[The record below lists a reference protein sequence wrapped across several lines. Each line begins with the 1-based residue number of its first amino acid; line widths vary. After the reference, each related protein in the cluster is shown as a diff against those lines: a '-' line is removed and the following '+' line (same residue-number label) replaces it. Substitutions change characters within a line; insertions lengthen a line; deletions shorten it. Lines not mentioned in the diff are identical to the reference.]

1 MDFLKAPEPL
11 LTTGDLRKNWQLFKQ
26 RFEIFLTASE
36 VAEKPRTESK
46 KTALLLSVA
55 GAEAIEVFNTFTFA
69 AGEKND
75 DYATVVKKF
84 DEYCIAQTNE
94 VHERYMF
101 RRRIQ
106 AAGEPV
112 EHFLRDLKN
121 QARACNFGALAE
133 SMVRDQ
139 IVFGINDDT
148 VREKLLRDNNLTLQK
163 AEQACKAAE
172 ASATHKEMWNQ
183 EHQVHPISRT
193 STSRENREQTRYD
206 CRNCGGKHSPRRC
219 PAFGKTCRRCQRKN
233 HFARCCKATAVV
245 GELQSGQD
253 DFEILDVSAKNG
265 SSKHDWTVEVQIK
278 NVAVQLKVDTGS
290 QANLLPYG
298 LYAKMNP
305 QPPLYPSSAILRS
318 YGGDVIKHI
327 GVMRVEVSLNGCIA
341 MLSFFVARKGRQA
354 ILGLEASERLGL
366 ISRVNSVSQNSSEE
380 VVASFR
386 HLFTGT
392 GCVKRVYHMVLRK
405 DATPVVQR
413 PRRVPL
419 ALEEPLREELSRMEQ
434 AGIIAKVTEPTDWEN
449 SFYWRTCC
457 PGLPLRAQQ
466 ITQTTTTTTSKCT
479 QSTPLE
485 CGWSPAEILQGR
497 SLRTTLPAVQVG
509 QSRRVDKRQQKDYSR
524 GPLAPLNNGETVRI
538 KDSSSWRRK
547 ARVLQSSGQP
557 RSYVVMTE
565 DGQLLRRNREHLLP
579 TRESFRL
586 SGPPHDD
593 EGVFQEYAAPAS
605 TQHDPEA
612 AQNPNSTAS
621 IVPTVP
627 QQAAAPRTT
636 RQRRP
641 PRRLMY
647 DANFQQVP

>member
-253 DFEILDVSAKNG
+253 DFEILDVSAKNV

-327 GVMRVEVSLNGCIA
+327 GVMRAEVSLNGCIA

-434 AGIIAKVTEPTDWEN
+434 AGIIAKVTEPTDWV
-449 SFYWRTCC
+449 S
-457 PGLPLRAQQ
+457 PLVIVRKKDGKLRVCMDPRK
-466 ITQTTTTTTSKCT
+466 IN
-479 QSTPLE
+479 E
-485 CGWSPAEILQGR
+485 CL
-497 SLRTTLPAVQVG
+497 
-509 QSRRVDKRQQKDYSR
+509 K
-524 GPLAPLNNGETVRI
+524 
-538 KDSSSWRRK
+538 
-547 ARVLQSSGQP
+547 
-557 RSYVVMTE
+557 
-565 DGQLLRRNREHLLP
+565 REHYAMP
-579 TRESFRL
+579 RREDIEAELAGARNEVM
-586 SGPPHDD
+586 DD
-593 EGVFQEYAAPAS
+593 EESDVVRSSNWDGSGFRMSPQVIDRDF
-605 TQHDPEA
+605 D
-612 AQNPNSTAS
+612 
-621 IVPTVP
+621 PTV
-627 QQAAAPRTT
+627 AISRT
-636 RQRRP
+636 
-641 PRRLMY
+641 
-647 DANFQQVP
+647 